1 MTGHDTLTRRSPA
14 GRESGATRPRFL
26 VEEIQRSLLPDR
38 LPELP
43 GLHFAGRYEPGL
55 DPQRQAG
62 DWYDA
67 FVLSTGHVLLSVGDV
82 VGAGPGAA
90 SAMRALRTSIQLYVS
105 EGYTPRQVLERL
117 NRRAFED
124 GRGDIATMLIAV
136 LEPTSGRLVF
146 ASAGHPPAVVRH
158 SHGDVELL
166 AGVGG
171 PPVGATPK
179 AHFAEHETVLAAGAA
194 LVLYTDGLVERR
206 GEDLDTGLERLQKAI
221 HAGPCDAGPLADDL
235 IASCDTIDRS
245 DDVAVLVV
253 TSDLNVAPLH
263 LQVLAHPRVLR
274 SMRLALSQ
282 WLARAGVSECDASD
296 LLLAVNEAAANAIEH
311 AYDPGDGDVQ
321 LEAERAGRFV
331 TVRIRDTGTWRP
343 ARPVSGGLGMQLMQR
358 LVDECIITP
367 GPDGTT
373 VELRA
378 DVDGIGEP

>member
-1 MTGHDTLTRRSPA
+1 M
-14 GRESGATRPRFL
+14 L
-26 VEEIQRSLLPDR
+26 VEIQRSLLPDR

-55 DPQRQAG
+55 EPRRQAG

-67 FVLSTGHVLLSVGDV
+67 FMLPTGHVLLSVGDV
-82 VGAGPGAA
+82 VGAGTGAA
-90 SAMRALRTSIQLYVS
+90 SAMRALRTSIQLYVA

-117 NRRAFED
+117 NRRAFDD
-124 GRGDIATMLIAV
+124 GRGDIATMFVAV
-136 LEPTSGRLVF
+136 LEPACGRLVF
-146 ASAGHPPAVVRH
+146 ASAGHPPPVVRH
-158 SHGDVELL
+158 SNGDVKLL
-166 AGVGG
+166 AALGG
-171 PPVGATPK
+171 PPVGATPR
-179 AHFAEHETVLAAGAA
+179 AHFVEHETVLAAGAA
-194 LVLYTDGLVERR
+194 LVLYTNGLIERR
-206 GEDLDTGLERLQKAI
+206 GEDLGTGLERLRKAVL
-221 HAGPCDAGPLADDL
+221 AGPCDAGALADDL

-253 TSDLNVAPLH
+253 TSDLDVAPLH

-282 WLARAGVSECDASD
+282 WLARAGVSESDASD

-311 AYDPGDGDVQ
+311 AYDPGDGDVEF
-321 LEAERAGRFV
+321 EAERVGRFV
-331 TVRIRDTGTWRP
+331 TVRIRDKGTWRP
-343 ARPVSGGLGMQLMQR
+343 ARPVSGGLGMKLMQR